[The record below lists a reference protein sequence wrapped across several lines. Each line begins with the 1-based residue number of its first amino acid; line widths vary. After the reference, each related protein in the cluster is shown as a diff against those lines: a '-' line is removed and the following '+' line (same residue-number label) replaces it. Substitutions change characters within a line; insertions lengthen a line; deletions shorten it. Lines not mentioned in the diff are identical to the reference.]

1 MLPMIYQLQAP
12 CGAQAKFTLHG
23 AHVLSWQPANQS
35 EQLFLSK
42 KSSFKKGDAIR
53 GGIPIIFPQFSG
65 LGTLPKHGFARNL
78 EWQLVDNDGA
88 HSTISA
94 HQITLQL
101 TDNEVTRALW
111 PHAFLAQV
119 TIALQNDALQVTLSI
134 TNTGETS
141 FSFTAALHTYFQV
154 QDIQKTTVQG
164 LQGRLYKNSA
174 TGQDDCLE
182 TNATIQIE
190 AEVDRIYKNAPLQ
203 VTLQEPDH
211 RVTVFNDNFKD
222 TVVWNPW
229 AEGGAKIADLE
240 PQGYQRFVCIEAA
253 AIVEPITLQPQQ
265 TWQAS
270 QRMVSVIG

>member
-42 KSSFKKGDAIR
+42 KAIFKAGGAIR

-65 LGTLPKHGFARNL
+65 LGALPKHGFARNL
-78 EWQLVDNDGA
+78 EWQIIDNDDTNA
-88 HSTISA
+88 TIKAS
-94 HQITLQL
+94 QITLQL
-101 TDNEVTRALW
+101 TDNSVTRALW

-119 TIALQNDALQVTLSI
+119 TIALNNDELTVTLKI
-134 TNTGETS
+134 ANTGDVA
-141 FSFTAALHTYFQV
+141 FSFTSALHTYFQI
-154 QDIQKTTVQG
+154 QDIKKTTVQG

-174 TGQDDCLE
+174 TGQDDCVE

-253 AIVEPITLQPQQ
+253 AIIEPITLQPRQ